1 MQKAVIFD
9 FDDTLVVTTERFDA
23 VRSSFCRLM
32 EELGLA
38 LPDLAGLVD
47 RLDVENVKRA
57 GYFAASCFPDALC
70 QAYRHC
76 CREKGRTPQEE
87 HLRQLAEMGWAVYR
101 EPPALLDDAHQL
113 LETLQRH
120 YPLVLLT
127 KGEQDLQ
134 RRRIEESGLE
144 PYFAE
149 TFIVGDKNDRL
160 FKQLVKTLN
169 LRPGDSW
176 SVGNSIRSDI
186 NPALAAGM
194 QAVHYAAGAT
204 WQYEHAEPAGF
215 HYRAS
220 TLREVGEII
229 LRPARNQ
236 TADGCA
242 WAKTVSAGP

>member
-1 MQKAVIFD
+1 MQKAIIFD

-23 VRSSFCRLM
+23 ARSSFCRLM

-38 LPDLAGLVD
+38 LPDLAELVD
-47 RLDVENVKRA
+47 RLDVENVERA

-76 CREKGRTPQEE
+76 CREKKREPLEK
-87 HLRQLAEMGWAVYR
+87 HLQLIAEIGWAVHR
-101 EPPALLDDAHQL
+101 EPPALLDEAHQL
-113 LETLQRH
+113 LETLQKH

-134 RRRIEESGLE
+134 RRRIEESGLK

-149 TFIVGDKNDRL
+149 TFIVGYKDDRL
-160 FKQLVKTLN
+160 FKQLVRTLN
-169 LRPGDSW
+169 LKPGDSW

-186 NPALAAGM
+186 NPALAVGM
-194 QAVHYAAGAT
+194 QAIHYAAGSA
-204 WQYEHAEPAGF
+204 WHYEHAEPAGF
-215 HYRAS
+215 HYRAN

-229 LRPARNQ
+229 LRPARPQ
-236 TADGCA
+236 SE
-242 WAKTVSAGP
+242 KVSRNNC